1 MARRW
6 FLSIVFALNAGLA
19 AGQPVGAADSSTT
32 AINAPAAIMNWQC
45 CLTGVGE
52 SPRFLLEAGVS
63 ELIDRAMELYPTQML
78 GVLHPHGRTDLI
90 QPGNVAYRPVA
101 PMDSTGLVQSLFSIR
116 DPDFVIAQQYFNA
129 AAYDRSIRIPLPPP
143 APGDIWLV
151 GPRTEHHGL
160 TRTPGGDIV
169 LAPGGWVDLV
179 NPSAPSIRVVVQA
192 GARELN
198 LRHVI
203 EHSRRMGIYA
213 GLARP
218 RPKPNASAAV
228 LGPDG
233 RITFTA
239 AREETATAIA
249 AAPSVTLFAETG
261 EVFAYAA
268 FPFSP
273 MGPLATLAPSRRD
286 APPAMLV
293 ASIALDGPGG
303 FGSARMDAAFATARE
318 PVIEVAAVAAA
329 VVPAPAPVAVAAA
342 VPPAEPVHI
351 AAVARAPAASID
363 RTSRQ
368 EEAIVAVEVTAA
380 PVAVAAIV
388 TLPPPAI
395 RRAEPA
401 MIATAERVE
410 PIAVAAVERIAVA
423 LPEPKTAAPLR
434 AVEIPEVRMVPPVAL
449 AAVVTLPAVTPPV
462 ELAPGPAVRNTL
474 VAEAPP
480 AAASPVEIVSALP
493 PRVAVVRQIIAAAP
507 PVITLAPVVIA
518 AAPMII
524 DAPPAIAE
532 SPPVAVAAASPVIA
546 VARTV
551 IASPPPEIVAEAPA
565 VAALAPQIIAMAPV
579 VAVPA
584 PQIVA
589 AAPAVVALAPA
600 AAMETQPA
608 ADSAPRVRLASATA
622 GNVLWAVGPADKR
635 EYANLA
641 GGRPLIVMR

>member
-1 MARRW
+1 
-6 FLSIVFALNAGLA
+6 
-19 AGQPVGAADSSTT
+19 
-32 AINAPAAIMNWQC
+32 MNWQC

-63 ELIDRAMELYPTQML
+63 ELIDRAMTLYPTQML
-78 GVLHPHGRTDLI
+78 GVLHPHGRTDLV

-101 PMDSTGLVQSLFSIR
+101 PMDSTGLVQSMFSIR

-129 AAYDRSIRIPLPPP
+129 TAYDRSIRIPLPAP
-143 APGDIWLV
+143 ASGDIWLV

-213 GLARP
+213 GLTRP
-218 RPKPNASAAV
+218 RAKSNASAAV
-228 LGPDG
+228 LGPHG
-233 RITFTA
+233 EIIFTA
-239 AREETATAIA
+239 GGTDTPTAIA
-249 AAPSVTLFAETG
+249 SGPSVTLFAETG
-261 EVFAYAA
+261 EMFAYAA

-273 MGPLATLAPSRRD
+273 MGPLASLSSSRRD

-293 ASIALDGPGG
+293 ASIALDGPVG
-303 FGSARMDAAFATARE
+303 FGSARIDSSFANARE

-329 VVPAPAPVAVAAA
+329 AAPAPAPVAVAAA
-342 VPPAEPVHI
+342 VPPAEPVRI
-351 AAVARAPAASID
+351 AAIARVPAASID
-363 RTSRQ
+363 RAPRQ
-368 EEAIVAVEVTAA
+368 EQAIVAVEAIAA

-388 TLPPPAI
+388 TLPPPAV

-401 MIATAERVE
+401 VIAIATAERVE
-410 PIAVAAVERIAVA
+410 PIAVAAVARIAVA

-434 AVEIPEVRMVPPVAL
+434 TVEIPEVRMAPPVAL

-462 ELAPGPAVRNTL
+462 ELAPVPAVRHAL
-474 VAEAPP
+474 VAEAP

-493 PRVAVVRQIIAAAP
+493 PRIAVVHQIIAAAP
-507 PVITLAPVVIA
+507 PVIALAPVSAAAAPPVITHSPPVVAAAAPPVIIDSAPVIAA

-524 DAPPAIAE
+524 DSVPVIAAAAPSVTAALPVVAALPVAIAE
-532 SPPVAVAAASPVIA
+532 LPPAAVAAAAPVIA

-551 IASPPPEIVAEAPA
+551 IASLPPQIVAEAPA
-565 VAALAPQIIAMAPV
+565 AAAPAPQII
-579 VAVPA
+579 
-584 PQIVA
+584 A
-589 AAPAVVALAPA
+589 AAPAVVAPAPA
-600 AAMETQPA
+600 AAVEMQPA